1 MVNCFPTSRAWIEH
15 HLAEEIQKPLYLDAV
30 AGWSVYFGAKNLMAY
45 AQLCLVAEE
54 IGRYK
59 ARRLLMERMFM
70 SEYCRHLH
78 FTRLLVTRLIAPS
91 SVVVVSAGILPLGT
105 GAFAQPLIF
114 GIFGNPSASATL
126 DYQID
131 RNGKLSKNTTR
142 VIVALRSAATPLIVF
157 DASLLP
163 FISVHEITKHPLSL
177 SFPLA

>member
-105 GAFAQPLIF
+105 GAFA
-114 GIFGNPSASATL
+114 
-126 DYQID
+126 ID